1 MKKIIENIRKD
12 KVIHYIIII
21 AASLIAAI
29 PLINLRIYGT
39 DDGYVHMLRIFG
51 MEQILKEQNFPPF
64 IYSKFANGFG
74 YAINLFYSPIVTYG
88 PLFFRIFGLHYYTC
102 LKLFA
107 YSTILISC
115 FTMYNFLYEVSKKR
129 EIAILGAVIYAFIP
143 YRLETIFNRFAIGEF
158 TAYIFFPML
167 FHGLF
172 NLLKGD
178 GKKHYYIAIAAIGLI
193 LTHTISTEYSAIF
206 ALLYIIFNFKQLK
219 NKGVIR
225 KIVINVIFILAITTF
240 FTVPLM
246 EHKILG
252 NYVIFNSTSMKS
264 LPSDVQNSTIK
275 ISQLF
280 KDIGEVNGVS
290 FKIGIPL
297 IILTLLGI
305 VSYKKVDKNIRSEYI
320 TFAVIAMISLAMVT
334 KLFPWIIMPKTLT
347 TLQFAWRM
355 LAFFEFALSIICAIN
370 LYYFIDIICKKSNKN
385 SKNTKVHTKT
395 ENLYNMLLLFAIIVI
410 IISMMKI
417 DYNYSYEKEKFLTD
431 EEYETKINE
440 KNSIWSI
447 NREYLPEKVDVKE
460 LGKSY
465 LDYREDKVYVLEGNA
480 TIINEKKKDLQLEF
494 DIENYKAN
502 TILELPYVYYLGYKV
517 TIEQKD
523 NEIKT
528 KMTNTYNETRIVKID
543 KKSTEN
549 IRTLESNNGM
559 LAIKLDENIESA
571 HITVK
576 YTGTTI
582 EKVAY
587 VISAISIITFIGY
600 VIYSKKQDI

>member
-115 FTMYNFLYEVSKKR
+115 FTMYNFLYDVSKKR

-206 ALLYIIFNFKQLK
+206 ALLYIVFNFKQLK
-219 NKGVIR
+219 NKGEIR
-225 KIVINVIFILAITTF
+225 KIAINVIFILAITTF

-264 LPSDVQNSTIK
+264 LPIDVQNSTIK

-320 TFAVIAMISLAMVT
+320 TFTAIAMISLAMVT

-370 LYYFIDIICKKSNKN
+370 LYYFVDIICKKSSKN
-385 SKNTKVHTKT
+385 SKDTKVHTKT

-410 IISMMKI
+410 ITSMMKI

-447 NREYLPEKVDVKE
+447 NREYLPEKVDVKK

-465 LDYREDKVYVLEGNA
+465 LDYRENRVYVLDGNA
-480 TIINEKKKDLQLEF
+480 TIINEKKEDLQLEF

-502 TILELPYVYYLGYKV
+502 TILELPYVYYLGYTV
-517 TIEQKD
+517 TTEQ
-523 NEIKT
+523 NE
-528 KMTNTYNETRIVKID
+528 KIQVF
-543 KKSTEN
+543 
-549 IRTLESNNGM
+549 ESDNGM

-576 YTGTTI
+576 YTGTII
-582 EKVAY
+582 EKVSY
-587 VISAISIITFIGY
+587 LISAISIITFIGY

>member
-21 AASLIAAI
+21 AASLTAAI

-115 FTMYNFLYEVSKKR
+115 FTMYNFLYDVSKKR
-129 EIAILGAVIYAFIP
+129 EIAILGALIYAFIP

-225 KIVINVIFILAITTF
+225 KIAINVIFILAITTF

-600 VIYSKKQDI
+600 VIYIKKQDI

>member
-115 FTMYNFLYEVSKKR
+115 FTMYNFLYDVSKKR

-206 ALLYIIFNFKQLK
+206 ALLYIVFNFKQLK

-225 KIVINVIFILAITTF
+225 KIAINVIFILAITTF

-290 FKIGIPL
+290 FKIEIPL

-320 TFAVIAMISLAMVT
+320 TFTVIAMISLAMVT
-334 KLFPWIIMPKTLT
+334 KLFPWIIMPKILT

-355 LAFFEFALSIICAIN
+355 QAFFEFALSIICAIN
-370 LYYFIDIICKKSNKN
+370 LYYFIDIICKKSSKN
-385 SKNTKVHTKT
+385 SKDTKVHTKT

-410 IISMMKI
+410 ITSMMKI

-447 NREYLPEKVDVKE
+447 NREYLPEKVDVKK

-465 LDYREDKVYVLEGNA
+465 LDYRENRVYVLDGNA
-480 TIINEKKKDLQLEF
+480 TIINEKKEDLQLEF

-502 TILELPYVYYLGYKV
+502 TILELPYIYYLGYTV
-517 TIEQKD
+517 TTEQ
-523 NEIKT
+523 NE
-528 KMTNTYNETRIVKID
+528 KIQVF
-543 KKSTEN
+543 
-549 IRTLESNNGM
+549 ESDNGM

-576 YTGTTI
+576 YTGTII
-582 EKVAY
+582 EKVSY
-587 VISAISIITFIGY
+587 LISAISIITFIGY

>member
-51 MEQILKEQNFPPF
+51 IEQILKAQNFPPF

-115 FTMYNFLYEVSKKR
+115 FTMYNFLYDVSKKR

-290 FKIGIPL
+290 FKVGIPL

-305 VSYKKVDKNIRSEYI
+305 VSYKKMDKNIKSEYI
-320 TFAVIAMISLAMVT
+320 TFAVIAMISLAMAT
-334 KLFPWIIMPKTLT
+334 KLFPWIIMPKILT

-370 LYYFIDIICKKSNKN
+370 LYYFIDIICKKSSKN
-385 SKNTKVHTKT
+385 SKDTKVHTKT

-410 IISMMKI
+410 ITSMMKI

-447 NREYLPEKVDVKE
+447 NREYLPEKVDVKK
-460 LGKSY
+460 LGTSY
-465 LDYREDKVYVLEGNA
+465 LDYRENRVYVLDGNS
-480 TIINEKKKDLQLEF
+480 TITNEKKKGLQLEF

-502 TILELPYVYYLGYKV
+502 TILELPYIYYLGYTV
-517 TIEQKD
+517 TTEQ
-523 NEIKT
+523 NE
-528 KMTNTYNETRIVKID
+528 KIQMF
-543 KKSTEN
+543 
-549 IRTLESNNGM
+549 ESNNGM

-582 EKVAY
+582 EKVSY
-587 VISAISIITFIGY
+587 LISAISIITFIGY

>member
-115 FTMYNFLYEVSKKR
+115 FTMYNFLYDVSKKR

-290 FKIGIPL
+290 FKVGIPL

-305 VSYKKVDKNIRSEYI
+305 VSYKKMDKNIKSEYI
-320 TFAVIAMISLAMVT
+320 TFAVIAMISLAMAT
-334 KLFPWIIMPKTLT
+334 KLFPWIIMPKILT

-370 LYYFIDIICKKSNKN
+370 LYYFIDIICKKSSKN
-385 SKNTKVHTKT
+385 SKDTKVHTKT

-410 IISMMKI
+410 ITSMMKI

-447 NREYLPEKVDVKE
+447 NREYLPEKVDVKK
-460 LGKSY
+460 LGTSY
-465 LDYREDKVYVLEGNA
+465 LDYRENRVYVLDGNS
-480 TIINEKKKDLQLEF
+480 TITNEKKKGLQLEF

-502 TILELPYVYYLGYKV
+502 TILELPYIYYLGYTV
-517 TIEQKD
+517 TTEQ
-523 NEIKT
+523 NE
-528 KMTNTYNETRIVKID
+528 KIQ
-543 KKSTEN
+543 TF
-549 IRTLESNNGM
+549 ESDNGM
-559 LAIKLDENIESA
+559 LAVKTYKDIEDVHVS
-571 HITVK
+571 VK
-576 YTGTTI
+576 YTGTVI
-582 EKVAY
+582 EKASY
-587 VISAISIITFIGY
+587 VISVFGILTFIGY
-600 VIYSKKQDI
+600 VVYFKKKSLNREM

>member
-115 FTMYNFLYEVSKKR
+115 FTMYNFLYDVSKKR

-206 ALLYIIFNFKQLK
+206 ALLYIVFNFKQLK

-225 KIVINVIFILAITTF
+225 KIAINVIFILAITTF

-320 TFAVIAMISLAMVT
+320 TFTVIAMISLAMVT
-334 KLFPWIIMPKTLT
+334 KLFPWIIMPKILT

-355 LAFFEFALSIICAIN
+355 QAFFEFALSIICAIN
-370 LYYFIDIICKKSNKN
+370 LYYFIDIICKKSSKN
-385 SKNTKVHTKT
+385 SKDTKVHTKT

-410 IISMMKI
+410 ITSMMKI

-447 NREYLPEKVDVKE
+447 NREYLPEKVDVKK

-465 LDYREDKVYVLEGNA
+465 LDYRENRVYVLDGNA
-480 TIINEKKKDLQLEF
+480 TIINEKKEDLQLEF

-502 TILELPYVYYLGYKV
+502 TILELPYIYYLGYTV
-517 TIEQKD
+517 TTEQ
-523 NEIKT
+523 NE
-528 KMTNTYNETRIVKID
+528 KIQVF
-543 KKSTEN
+543 
-549 IRTLESNNGM
+549 ESDNGM

-582 EKVAY
+582 EKVSY
-587 VISAISIITFIGY
+587 LISAISIITFIGY

>member
-115 FTMYNFLYEVSKKR
+115 FTMYNFLYDVSKKR

-206 ALLYIIFNFKQLK
+206 ALLYIVFNFKQLK

-225 KIVINVIFILAITTF
+225 KIAINVIFILAITTF

-320 TFAVIAMISLAMVT
+320 TFTVIAMISLAMVT
-334 KLFPWIIMPKTLT
+334 KLFPWIIMPKILT

-355 LAFFEFALSIICAIN
+355 QAFFEFALSIICAIN
-370 LYYFIDIICKKSNKN
+370 LYYFIDIICKKSSKN
-385 SKNTKVHTKT
+385 SKDTKVHTKT

-410 IISMMKI
+410 ITSMMKI

-447 NREYLPEKVDVKE
+447 NREYLPEKVDVKK

-465 LDYREDKVYVLEGNA
+465 LDYRENRVYVLDGNA
-480 TIINEKKKDLQLEF
+480 TIINEKKEDLQLEF

-502 TILELPYVYYLGYKV
+502 TILELPYIYYLGYTV
-517 TIEQKD
+517 TTEQ
-523 NEIKT
+523 NE
-528 KMTNTYNETRIVKID
+528 KIQVF
-543 KKSTEN
+543 
-549 IRTLESNNGM
+549 ESDNGM

-576 YTGTTI
+576 YTGTII
-582 EKVAY
+582 EKVSY
-587 VISAISIITFIGY
+587 LISAISVITFVGY

>member
-115 FTMYNFLYEVSKKR
+115 FTMYNFLYDVSKKR

-225 KIVINVIFILAITTF
+225 KIAINVIFILAITTF

-305 VSYKKVDKNIRSEYI
+305 VSYKKLDKNIRSEYI

-334 KLFPWIIMPKTLT
+334 KLFPWIIMPNILT

-370 LYYFIDIICKKSNKN
+370 LYYFIDTICKKSSKN
-385 SKNTKVHTKT
+385 SKDTKVHTKT

-410 IISMMKI
+410 ITSMMKI

-447 NREYLPEKVDVKE
+447 NREYLPEKVDVKK

-465 LDYREDKVYVLEGNA
+465 LDYRENRVYVLDGNS
-480 TIINEKKKDLQLEF
+480 TITNEKKKGLQLEF

-502 TILELPYVYYLGYKV
+502 TILELPYIYYLGYTV
-517 TIEQKD
+517 TTEQ
-523 NEIKT
+523 NE
-528 KMTNTYNETRIVKID
+528 KIQMF
-543 KKSTEN
+543 
-549 IRTLESNNGM
+549 ESNNGM

-582 EKVAY
+582 EKVSY
-587 VISAISIITFIGY
+587 LISAISIITFIGY

>member
-206 ALLYIIFNFKQLK
+206 ALLYIVFNFKQLK

-225 KIVINVIFILAITTF
+225 KIAINVIFILAITTF

-252 NYVIFNSTSMKS
+252 NYVIFNSKSMKS

-290 FKIGIPL
+290 FKVGIPL
-297 IILTLLGI
+297 IILMLLGI
-305 VSYKKVDKNIRSEYI
+305 VSYKKMDKNIKSEYI

-334 KLFPWIIMPKTLT
+334 KLFPWIIMPKILT

-370 LYYFIDIICKKSNKN
+370 LYYFIDIICKKSSKN
-385 SKNTKVHTKT
+385 SKDTKVHTKT

-410 IISMMKI
+410 ITSMMKI

-447 NREYLPEKVDVKE
+447 NREYLPEKVDVKK
-460 LGKSY
+460 LGTSY
-465 LDYREDKVYVLEGNA
+465 LDYRENRVYVLDGNS
-480 TIINEKKKDLQLEF
+480 TITNEKKKGLQLEF

-502 TILELPYVYYLGYKV
+502 TILELPYTYYLGYTV
-517 TIEQKD
+517 TTEQ
-523 NEIKT
+523 NE
-528 KMTNTYNETRIVKID
+528 KIQMF
-543 KKSTEN
+543 
-549 IRTLESNNGM
+549 ESDNGM

-576 YTGTTI
+576 YTGTII
-582 EKVAY
+582 EKVSY
-587 VISAISIITFIGY
+587 LISAISIITFVGY

>member
-129 EIAILGAVIYAFIP
+129 EIAIPGALIYAFIP

-206 ALLYIIFNFKQLK
+206 ALLYIVFNFKQLK

-225 KIVINVIFILAITTF
+225 KIAINVIFILAITTF

-252 NYVIFNSTSMKS
+252 NYVIFNSKSMKS

-290 FKIGIPL
+290 FKVGIPL
-297 IILTLLGI
+297 IILMLLGI
-305 VSYKKVDKNIRSEYI
+305 VSYKKMDKNIKSEYI

-334 KLFPWIIMPKTLT
+334 KLFPWIIMPKILT

-370 LYYFIDIICKKSNKN
+370 LYYFIDIICKKSSKN
-385 SKNTKVHTKT
+385 SKDTKVHTKT

-410 IISMMKI
+410 ITSMMKI

-447 NREYLPEKVDVKE
+447 NREYLPEKVDVKK
-460 LGKSY
+460 LGTSY
-465 LDYREDKVYVLEGNA
+465 LDYRENRVYVLDGNS
-480 TIINEKKKDLQLEF
+480 TITNEKKKGLQLEF

-502 TILELPYVYYLGYKV
+502 TILELPYTYYLGYTV
-517 TIEQKD
+517 TTEQ
-523 NEIKT
+523 NE
-528 KMTNTYNETRIVKID
+528 KIQMF
-543 KKSTEN
+543 
-549 IRTLESNNGM
+549 ESDNGM

-576 YTGTTI
+576 YTGTII
-582 EKVAY
+582 EKVSY
-587 VISAISIITFIGY
+587 LISAISVITFVGY
-600 VIYSKKQDI
+600 VIHSKKQDI

>member
-115 FTMYNFLYEVSKKR
+115 FTMYNFLYDVSKKR

-334 KLFPWIIMPKTLT
+334 KLFPWIIMPNILT

-370 LYYFIDIICKKSNKN
+370 LYYFIDTICKKSSKN
-385 SKNTKVHTKT
+385 SKDTKVHTTT

-410 IISMMKI
+410 ITSMMKI

-447 NREYLPEKVDVKE
+447 NREYLPEKVDVKK

-465 LDYREDKVYVLEGNA
+465 LDYRENRVYVLDGNS
-480 TIINEKKKDLQLEF
+480 TITNEKKKGLQLEF

-502 TILELPYVYYLGYKV
+502 TILELPYIYYLGYTV
-517 TIEQKD
+517 TTEQ
-523 NEIKT
+523 NE
-528 KMTNTYNETRIVKID
+528 KIQMF
-543 KKSTEN
+543 
-549 IRTLESNNGM
+549 ESNNGM

-582 EKVAY
+582 EKVSY
-587 VISAISIITFIGY
+587 LISAISIITFIGY

>member
-115 FTMYNFLYEVSKKR
+115 FTMYNFLYDVSKKR

-178 GKKHYYIAIAAIGLI
+178 GRKHYYIAIAAIGLI

-225 KIVINVIFILAITTF
+225 KIVINVIFILAITAF

-305 VSYKKVDKNIRSEYI
+305 VSYKKMDKNIKSEYI

-334 KLFPWIIMPKTLT
+334 KLFPWIIMPKILT

-370 LYYFIDIICKKSNKN
+370 LYYFMDTICKKSSKN
-385 SKNTKVHTKT
+385 SKDTKVHTKT

-410 IISMMKI
+410 ITSMMKI

-447 NREYLPEKVDVKE
+447 NREYLPEKVDVKK

-465 LDYREDKVYVLEGNA
+465 LDYRENRVYVLDGNS
-480 TIINEKKKDLQLEF
+480 TITNEKKKGLQLEF

-502 TILELPYVYYLGYKV
+502 TILELPYIYYLGYTV
-517 TIEQKD
+517 TTEQ
-523 NEIKT
+523 NE
-528 KMTNTYNETRIVKID
+528 KIQMF
-543 KKSTEN
+543 
-549 IRTLESNNGM
+549 ESNNGM

-582 EKVAY
+582 EKVSY
-587 VISAISIITFIGY
+587 LISAISIITFIGY

>member
-1 MKKIIENIRKD
+1 
-12 KVIHYIIII
+12 
-21 AASLIAAI
+21 
-29 PLINLRIYGT
+29 
-39 DDGYVHMLRIFG
+39 
-51 MEQILKEQNFPPF
+51 
-64 IYSKFANGFG
+64 
-74 YAINLFYSPIVTYG
+74 
-88 PLFFRIFGLHYYTC
+88 
-102 LKLFA
+102 
-107 YSTILISC
+107 
-115 FTMYNFLYEVSKKR
+115 MYNFLYDVSKKR

-225 KIVINVIFILAITTF
+225 KIAINVIFILAITTF

-305 VSYKKVDKNIRSEYI
+305 VSYKKLDKNIRSEYI

-334 KLFPWIIMPKTLT
+334 KLFPWIIMPNILT

-370 LYYFIDIICKKSNKN
+370 LYYFVEMIAKDK
-385 SKNTKVHTKT
+385 
-395 ENLYNMLLLFAIIVI
+395 ENLYNVLFAISIALIIV
-410 IISMMKI
+410 SMVKI
-417 DYNYSYEKEKFLTD
+417 DYNYSYEDEKNLTD
-431 EEYETKINE
+431 EEYEAQIAEIT
-440 KNSIWSI
+440 SIWLI
-447 NREYLPEKVDVKE
+447 NRDYLPQKVDIKA

-465 LDYREDKVYVLEGNA
+465 LDYRENKVYVLDGNA
-480 TIINEKKKDLQLEF
+480 TIINEKKEDLQLEF

-502 TILELPYVYYLGYKV
+502 TILELPYIYYLGYTV
-517 TIEQKD
+517 TAEQ
-523 NEIKT
+523 NE
-528 KMTNTYNETRIVKID
+528 KIQMF
-543 KKSTEN
+543 
-549 IRTLESNNGM
+549 ESDNGM

-582 EKVAY
+582 EKVSY
-587 VISAISIITFIGY
+587 LISAISIITFIGY

>member
-115 FTMYNFLYEVSKKR
+115 FTMYNFLYDVSKKR

-206 ALLYIIFNFKQLK
+206 ALLYIVFNFKQLK

-225 KIVINVIFILAITTF
+225 KIAINVIFILAITTF

-320 TFAVIAMISLAMVT
+320 TFTVIAMISLAMVT
-334 KLFPWIIMPKTLT
+334 KLFPWIIMPKILT
-347 TLQFAWRM
+347 ILQFAWRM
-355 LAFFEFALSIICAIN
+355 QAFFEFALSIICAIN
-370 LYYFIDIICKKSNKN
+370 LYYFIDIICKKSSKN
-385 SKNTKVHTKT
+385 SKDTKVHTKT

-410 IISMMKI
+410 ITSMMKI

-447 NREYLPEKVDVKE
+447 NREYLPEKVDVKK

-465 LDYREDKVYVLEGNA
+465 LDYRENRVYVLDGNA
-480 TIINEKKKDLQLEF
+480 TIINEKKEDLQLEF

-502 TILELPYVYYLGYKV
+502 TILELPYIYYLGYTV
-517 TIEQKD
+517 TTEQ
-523 NEIKT
+523 NE
-528 KMTNTYNETRIVKID
+528 KIQVF
-543 KKSTEN
+543 
-549 IRTLESNNGM
+549 ESDNGM

-576 YTGTTI
+576 YTGTII
-582 EKVAY
+582 EKVSY
-587 VISAISIITFIGY
+587 LISAISIITFIGY

>member
-115 FTMYNFLYEVSKKR
+115 FTMYNFLYDVSKKR

-219 NKGVIR
+219 NKGVIK
-225 KIVINVIFILAITTF
+225 KIAINVIFILAITTF

-320 TFAVIAMISLAMVT
+320 TFTVIAMISLAMVT
-334 KLFPWIIMPKTLT
+334 KLFPWIIMPKILT

-355 LAFFEFALSIICAIN
+355 QAFFEFALSIICAIN
-370 LYYFIDIICKKSNKN
+370 LYYFIDIICKKSSKN
-385 SKNTKVHTKT
+385 SKDTKVHTKT

-410 IISMMKI
+410 ITSMMKI

-447 NREYLPEKVDVKE
+447 NREYLPEKVDVKK

-465 LDYREDKVYVLEGNA
+465 LDYRENRVYVLDGNA
-480 TIINEKKKDLQLEF
+480 TIINEKKEDLQLEF

-502 TILELPYVYYLGYKV
+502 TILELPYIYYLGYTV
-517 TIEQKD
+517 TTEQ
-523 NEIKT
+523 NE
-528 KMTNTYNETRIVKID
+528 KIQVF
-543 KKSTEN
+543 
-549 IRTLESNNGM
+549 ESDNGM

-576 YTGTTI
+576 YTGTII
-582 EKVAY
+582 EKVSY
-587 VISAISIITFIGY
+587 LISAISIITFIGY

>member
-115 FTMYNFLYEVSKKR
+115 FTMYNFLYDVSKKR

-206 ALLYIIFNFKQLK
+206 ALLYIVFNFKQLK

-225 KIVINVIFILAITTF
+225 KIAINVIFILAITTF

-252 NYVIFNSTSMKS
+252 NYVIFNSKSMKS

-290 FKIGIPL
+290 FKVGIPL

-320 TFAVIAMISLAMVT
+320 TFTVIAMISLAMVT
-334 KLFPWIIMPKTLT
+334 KLFPWIIMPKILT

-355 LAFFEFALSIICAIN
+355 QAFFEFALSIICAIN
-370 LYYFIDIICKKSNKN
+370 LYYFIDIICKKSSKN
-385 SKNTKVHTKT
+385 SKDTKVHTKT

-410 IISMMKI
+410 ITSMMKI

-447 NREYLPEKVDVKE
+447 NREYLPEKVDVKK

-465 LDYREDKVYVLEGNA
+465 LDYRENRVYVLDGNA
-480 TIINEKKKDLQLEF
+480 TIINEKKEDLQLEF

-502 TILELPYVYYLGYKV
+502 TILELPYIYYLGYTV
-517 TIEQKD
+517 TTEQ
-523 NEIKT
+523 NE
-528 KMTNTYNETRIVKID
+528 KIQVF
-543 KKSTEN
+543 
-549 IRTLESNNGM
+549 ESDNGM

-582 EKVAY
+582 EKVSY
-587 VISAISIITFIGY
+587 FISAISIITFIGY

>member
-115 FTMYNFLYEVSKKR
+115 FTMYNFLYDVSKKR

-206 ALLYIIFNFKQLK
+206 ALLYIVFNFKQLK

-225 KIVINVIFILAITTF
+225 KIAINVIFILAITAF

-320 TFAVIAMISLAMVT
+320 TFTAIAMISLAMVT
-334 KLFPWIIMPKTLT
+334 KLFPWIIMPKILT

-355 LAFFEFALSIICAIN
+355 QAFFEFALSIICAIN
-370 LYYFIDIICKKSNKN
+370 LYYFIDIICKKSSKN
-385 SKNTKVHTKT
+385 SKDTKVHTKT

-410 IISMMKI
+410 ITSMMKI

-447 NREYLPEKVDVKE
+447 NREYLPEKVDVKK

-465 LDYREDKVYVLEGNA
+465 LDYRENRVYVLDGNA
-480 TIINEKKKDLQLEF
+480 TIINEKKEDLQLEF

-502 TILELPYVYYLGYKV
+502 TILELPYIYYLGYTV
-517 TIEQKD
+517 TTEQ
-523 NEIKT
+523 NE
-528 KMTNTYNETRIVKID
+528 KIQVF
-543 KKSTEN
+543 
-549 IRTLESNNGM
+549 ESDNGM

-576 YTGTTI
+576 YTGTII
-582 EKVAY
+582 EKVSY
-587 VISAISIITFIGY
+587 LISAISIITFIGY

>member
-115 FTMYNFLYEVSKKR
+115 FTMYNFLYDVSKKR

-206 ALLYIIFNFKQLK
+206 ALLYIVFNFKQLK

-225 KIVINVIFILAITTF
+225 KIAINVIFILAITTF

-320 TFAVIAMISLAMVT
+320 TFTVIAMISLAMVT
-334 KLFPWIIMPKTLT
+334 KLFPWIIMPKILT

-355 LAFFEFALSIICAIN
+355 QAFFEFALSIICAIN
-370 LYYFIDIICKKSNKN
+370 LYYFIDIICKKSSKN
-385 SKNTKVHTKT
+385 SKDTKVHTKT

-410 IISMMKI
+410 ITSMMKI

-447 NREYLPEKVDVKE
+447 NREYLPEKVDVKK

-465 LDYREDKVYVLEGNA
+465 LDYRENRVYVLDGNA
-480 TIINEKKKDLQLEF
+480 TIINEKKEDLQLEF

-502 TILELPYVYYLGYKV
+502 TILELPYIYYLGYTV
-517 TIEQKD
+517 TTEQ
-523 NEIKT
+523 NE
-528 KMTNTYNETRIVKID
+528 KIQMF
-543 KKSTEN
+543 
-549 IRTLESNNGM
+549 ESDNGM

-576 YTGTTI
+576 YTGTII
-582 EKVAY
+582 EKVSY
-587 VISAISIITFIGY
+587 LISAISIITFIGY

>member
-12 KVIHYIIII
+12 KIIHYIIII

-178 GKKHYYIAIAAIGLI
+178 GKKHYYIAISAIGLI

-206 ALLYIIFNFKQLK
+206 ALLYIVFNFKQLK

-225 KIVINVIFILAITTF
+225 KIAINVIFILAITTF

-320 TFAVIAMISLAMVT
+320 TFTVIAMISLAMVT
-334 KLFPWIIMPKTLT
+334 KLFPWIIMPKILT

-355 LAFFEFALSIICAIN
+355 QAFFEFALSIICAIN
-370 LYYFIDIICKKSNKN
+370 LYYFIDIICKKSSKN
-385 SKNTKVHTKT
+385 SKDTKVHTKT

-410 IISMMKI
+410 ITSMMKI

-447 NREYLPEKVDVKE
+447 NREYLPEKVDVKK

-465 LDYREDKVYVLEGNA
+465 LDYRENRVYVLDGNA
-480 TIINEKKKDLQLEF
+480 TIINEKKEDLQLEF

-502 TILELPYVYYLGYKV
+502 TILELPYIYYLGYTV
-517 TIEQKD
+517 TTEQ
-523 NEIKT
+523 NE
-528 KMTNTYNETRIVKID
+528 KIQVF
-543 KKSTEN
+543 
-549 IRTLESNNGM
+549 ESDNGM

-576 YTGTTI
+576 YTGTII
-582 EKVAY
+582 EKVSY
-587 VISAISIITFIGY
+587 LISAISIITFIGY

>member
-115 FTMYNFLYEVSKKR
+115 FTMYNFLYDVSKKR

-225 KIVINVIFILAITTF
+225 KIVINVIFILAITAF

-252 NYVIFNSTSMKS
+252 NYVIFNSTSMRS
-264 LPSDVQNSTIK
+264 LPSDVQNSTIDVL
-275 ISQLF
+275 QLF
-280 KDIGEVNGVS
+280 KDSGEVNGVS

-334 KLFPWIIMPKTLT
+334 KLFPWIIMPNILT

-370 LYYFIDIICKKSNKN
+370 LYYFVDIICKKSNKN

-600 VIYSKKQDI
+600 VIYIKKQDI

>member
-115 FTMYNFLYEVSKKR
+115 FTMYNFLYDVSKKR

-178 GKKHYYIAIAAIGLI
+178 GRKHYYIAIAAIGLI

-334 KLFPWIIMPKTLT
+334 KLFPWIIMPKILT

-355 LAFFEFALSIICAIN
+355 LAFFEFALSTICAIN
-370 LYYFIDIICKKSNKN
+370 LYYFIDIICKKSSKN
-385 SKNTKVHTKT
+385 SKDTNVHTKT

-410 IISMMKI
+410 ITSMMKI

-465 LDYREDKVYVLEGNA
+465 LDYRENRVYVIDGNS
-480 TIINEKKKDLQLEF
+480 TITNEKKKGLQLEF

-523 NEIKT
+523 NEMKT

-549 IRTLESNNGM
+549 IQTFESNNGM

-576 YTGTTI
+576 YTGTKI
-582 EKVAY
+582 EKIAY

>member
-12 KVIHYIIII
+12 KIIHYIIII

-206 ALLYIIFNFKQLK
+206 ALLYIVFNFKQLK

-225 KIVINVIFILAITTF
+225 KIAINVIFILAITAF

-334 KLFPWIIMPKTLT
+334 KLFPWIIMPKILT

-355 LAFFEFALSIICAIN
+355 QAFFEFALSIICAIN
-370 LYYFIDIICKKSNKN
+370 LYYFIDIICKKSSKN
-385 SKNTKVHTKT
+385 SKDTKVHTKT

-410 IISMMKI
+410 ITSMMKI

-465 LDYREDKVYVLEGNA
+465 LDYRENRVYVLDGNS
-480 TIINEKKKDLQLEF
+480 TITNEKKKGLQLEF

-502 TILELPYVYYLGYKV
+502 TILELPYIYYLGYTV
-517 TIEQKD
+517 TTEQ
-523 NEIKT
+523 NE
-528 KMTNTYNETRIVKID
+528 KIQVF
-543 KKSTEN
+543 
-549 IRTLESNNGM
+549 ESDNGM

-576 YTGTTI
+576 YTGTKI
-582 EKVAY
+582 EKIAY

>member
-115 FTMYNFLYEVSKKR
+115 FTMYNFLYDVSKKR

-290 FKIGIPL
+290 FKVGIPL

-305 VSYKKVDKNIRSEYI
+305 VSYKKMDKNIKSEYI
-320 TFAVIAMISLAMVT
+320 TFAVIAMISLAMAT
-334 KLFPWIIMPKTLT
+334 KLFPWIIMPKILT

-370 LYYFIDIICKKSNKN
+370 LYYFIDIICKKSSKN
-385 SKNTKVHTKT
+385 SKDTKVHTKT

-410 IISMMKI
+410 ITSMMKI

-447 NREYLPEKVDVKE
+447 NREYLPEKVDVKK
-460 LGKSY
+460 LGTSY
-465 LDYREDKVYVLEGNA
+465 LDYRENRVYVLDGNS
-480 TIINEKKKDLQLEF
+480 TITNEKKKGLQLEF

-502 TILELPYVYYLGYKV
+502 TILELPYIYYLGYTV
-517 TIEQKD
+517 TTEQ
-523 NEIKT
+523 NE
-528 KMTNTYNETRIVKID
+528 KIQMF
-543 KKSTEN
+543 
-549 IRTLESNNGM
+549 ESNNGM

-582 EKVAY
+582 EKVSY
-587 VISAISIITFIGY
+587 LISAISIITFIGY

>member
-206 ALLYIIFNFKQLK
+206 ALLYIVFNFKQLK

-225 KIVINVIFILAITTF
+225 KIAINVIFILAITTF

-320 TFAVIAMISLAMVT
+320 TFTVIAMISLAMVT
-334 KLFPWIIMPKTLT
+334 KLFPWIIMPKILT

-355 LAFFEFALSIICAIN
+355 QAFFEFALSIICAIN
-370 LYYFIDIICKKSNKN
+370 LYYFIDIICKKSSKN
-385 SKNTKVHTKT
+385 SKDTKVHTKT

-410 IISMMKI
+410 ITSMMKI

-447 NREYLPEKVDVKE
+447 NREYLPEKVDVKK

-465 LDYREDKVYVLEGNA
+465 LDYRENRVYVLDGNA
-480 TIINEKKKDLQLEF
+480 TIINEKKEDLQLEF

-502 TILELPYVYYLGYKV
+502 TILELPYIYYLGYTV
-517 TIEQKD
+517 TTEQ
-523 NEIKT
+523 NE
-528 KMTNTYNETRIVKID
+528 KIQVF
-543 KKSTEN
+543 
-549 IRTLESNNGM
+549 ESDNGM

-576 YTGTTI
+576 YTGTII
-582 EKVAY
+582 EKVSY
-587 VISAISIITFIGY
+587 LISAISIITFIGY

>member
-21 AASLIAAI
+21 AASLTAAI

-39 DDGYVHMLRIFG
+39 DDGYAHMLRIFG

-64 IYSKFANGFG
+64 IYSKFVNGFG

-115 FTMYNFLYEVSKKR
+115 FTMYNFLYDVSKKR

-225 KIVINVIFILAITTF
+225 KIAINVIFILAITTF

-252 NYVIFNSTSMKS
+252 NYVIFKSKSMKS

-290 FKIGIPL
+290 FKVGIPL
-297 IILTLLGI
+297 IILMLLGI
-305 VSYKKVDKNIRSEYI
+305 VSYKKMDKNIKSEYI

-334 KLFPWIIMPKTLT
+334 KLFPWIIMPKILT

-370 LYYFIDIICKKSNKN
+370 LYYFIDIICKKSSKN
-385 SKNTKVHTKT
+385 SKDTKVHTKT

-410 IISMMKI
+410 ITSMMKI

-447 NREYLPEKVDVKE
+447 NREYLPEKVDVKK
-460 LGKSY
+460 LGTSY
-465 LDYREDKVYVLEGNA
+465 LDYRENRVYVLDGNS
-480 TIINEKKKDLQLEF
+480 TITNEKKKGLQLEF

-502 TILELPYVYYLGYKV
+502 TILELPYTYYLGYTV
-517 TIEQKD
+517 TTEQ
-523 NEIKT
+523 NE
-528 KMTNTYNETRIVKID
+528 KIQMF
-543 KKSTEN
+543 
-549 IRTLESNNGM
+549 ESDNGM

-576 YTGTTI
+576 YTGTII
-582 EKVAY
+582 EKVSY
-587 VISAISIITFIGY
+587 LISAISVITFVGY
-600 VIYSKKQDI
+600 VIHSKKQDI

>member
-115 FTMYNFLYEVSKKR
+115 FTMYNFLYDVSKKR

-206 ALLYIIFNFKQLK
+206 ALLYIVFNFKQLK

-225 KIVINVIFILAITTF
+225 KIAINVIFILAITTF

-246 EHKILG
+246 EHKTLG

-320 TFAVIAMISLAMVT
+320 TFTVIAMISLAMVT
-334 KLFPWIIMPKTLT
+334 KLFPWIIMPKILT

-355 LAFFEFALSIICAIN
+355 QAFFEFALSIICAIN
-370 LYYFIDIICKKSNKN
+370 LYYFIDIICKKSSKN
-385 SKNTKVHTKT
+385 SKDTKVHTKT

-410 IISMMKI
+410 ITSMMKI

-447 NREYLPEKVDVKE
+447 NREYLPEKVDVKK

-465 LDYREDKVYVLEGNA
+465 LDYRENRVYVLDGNA
-480 TIINEKKKDLQLEF
+480 TIINEKKEDLQLEF

-502 TILELPYVYYLGYKV
+502 TILELPYIYYLGYTV
-517 TIEQKD
+517 TTEQ
-523 NEIKT
+523 NE
-528 KMTNTYNETRIVKID
+528 KIQVF
-543 KKSTEN
+543 
-549 IRTLESNNGM
+549 ESDNGM

-576 YTGTTI
+576 YTGTII
-582 EKVAY
+582 EKVSY
-587 VISAISIITFIGY
+587 LISAISIITFIGY

>member
-12 KVIHYIIII
+12 KVIHYIIIII

-115 FTMYNFLYEVSKKR
+115 FTMYNFLYDVSKKR

-206 ALLYIIFNFKQLK
+206 ALLYIVFNFKQLK

-225 KIVINVIFILAITTF
+225 KIAINVIFILAITTF

-320 TFAVIAMISLAMVT
+320 TFTVIAMISLAMVT
-334 KLFPWIIMPKTLT
+334 KLFPWIIMPKILT

-355 LAFFEFALSIICAIN
+355 QAFFEFALSIICAIN
-370 LYYFIDIICKKSNKN
+370 LYYFIDIICKKSSKN
-385 SKNTKVHTKT
+385 SKDTKVHTKT

-410 IISMMKI
+410 ITTMMKI

-447 NREYLPEKVDVKE
+447 NREYLPEKVDVKK

-465 LDYREDKVYVLEGNA
+465 LDYRENRVYVLDGNA
-480 TIINEKKKDLQLEF
+480 TIINEKKEDLQLEF

-502 TILELPYVYYLGYKV
+502 TILELPYIYYLGYTV
-517 TIEQKD
+517 TTEQ
-523 NEIKT
+523 NE
-528 KMTNTYNETRIVKID
+528 KIQVF
-543 KKSTEN
+543 
-549 IRTLESNNGM
+549 ESDNGM

-576 YTGTTI
+576 YTGTII
-582 EKVAY
+582 EKVSY
-587 VISAISIITFIGY
+587 LISAISIITFIGY

>member
-12 KVIHYIIII
+12 KIIHYIIII

-290 FKIGIPL
+290 FKVGIPL

-305 VSYKKVDKNIRSEYI
+305 VSYKKMDKNIKSEYI
-320 TFAVIAMISLAMVT
+320 TFAVIAMISLAMAT
-334 KLFPWIIMPKTLT
+334 KLFPWIIMPKILT

-370 LYYFIDIICKKSNKN
+370 LYYFIDIICKKSSKN
-385 SKNTKVHTKT
+385 SKDTKVHTKT

-410 IISMMKI
+410 ITSMMKI

-447 NREYLPEKVDVKE
+447 NREYLPEKVDVKK
-460 LGKSY
+460 LGTSY
-465 LDYREDKVYVLEGNA
+465 LDYRENRVYVLDGNS
-480 TIINEKKKDLQLEF
+480 TITNEKKKGLQLEF

-502 TILELPYVYYLGYKV
+502 TILELPYIYYLGYTV
-517 TIEQKD
+517 TTEQ
-523 NEIKT
+523 NE
-528 KMTNTYNETRIVKID
+528 KIQMF
-543 KKSTEN
+543 
-549 IRTLESNNGM
+549 ESNNGM

-582 EKVAY
+582 EKVSY
-587 VISAISIITFIGY
+587 LISAISIITFIGY

>member
-21 AASLIAAI
+21 ATSLIAAI

-158 TAYIFFPML
+158 TSYIFFPML

-206 ALLYIIFNFKQLK
+206 ALLYIVFNFKQLK
-219 NKGVIR
+219 NKEVIK
-225 KIVINVIFILAITTF
+225 KIAINVIFILAITAF

-334 KLFPWIIMPKTLT
+334 KLFPWIIMPNILT

-370 LYYFIDIICKKSNKN
+370 LYYFVDIICKKSNKN

-587 VISAISIITFIGY
+587 VISAISIITFVGY

>member
-115 FTMYNFLYEVSKKR
+115 FTMYNFLYDVSKKR

-290 FKIGIPL
+290 FKVGIPL

-305 VSYKKVDKNIRSEYI
+305 VSYKKMDKNIKSEYI
-320 TFAVIAMISLAMVT
+320 TFAVIAMISLEMAT
-334 KLFPWIIMPKTLT
+334 KLFPWIIMPKILT

-370 LYYFIDIICKKSNKN
+370 LYYFIDIICKKSSKN
-385 SKNTKVHTKT
+385 SKDTKVHTKT

-410 IISMMKI
+410 ITSMMKI

-447 NREYLPEKVDVKE
+447 NREYLPEKVDVKK
-460 LGKSY
+460 LGTSY
-465 LDYREDKVYVLEGNA
+465 LDYRENRVYVLDGNS
-480 TIINEKKKDLQLEF
+480 TITNEKKKGLQLEF

-502 TILELPYVYYLGYKV
+502 TILELPYIYYLGYTV
-517 TIEQKD
+517 TTEQ
-523 NEIKT
+523 NE
-528 KMTNTYNETRIVKID
+528 KIQMF
-543 KKSTEN
+543 
-549 IRTLESNNGM
+549 ESNNGM

-582 EKVAY
+582 EKVSY
-587 VISAISIITFIGY
+587 LISAISIITFIGY

>member
-12 KVIHYIIII
+12 KIIHYIIII

-88 PLFFRIFGLHYYTC
+88 PLFFRIFGLHYYTW
-102 LKLFA
+102 LKFFA

-178 GKKHYYIAIAAIGLI
+178 GKKHYYIAISAIGLI

-320 TFAVIAMISLAMVT
+320 TLAVIAMISLAMVT

-370 LYYFIDIICKKSNKN
+370 LYYFVEMIAKDK
-385 SKNTKVHTKT
+385 
-395 ENLYNMLLLFAIIVI
+395 ENLYNVLFAISIALIIV
-410 IISMMKI
+410 SMVKI
-417 DYNYSYEKEKFLTD
+417 DYNYSYEDEKNLTD
-431 EEYETKINE
+431 EEYEAQIAE
-440 KNSIWSI
+440 KTSIWSI
-447 NREYLPEKVDVKE
+447 NRDYLPKKVDIKA

-465 LDYREDKVYVLEGNA
+465 LDYRENKVYVLDGNA
-480 TIINEKKKDLQLEF
+480 TITNEKKEDLQLEF
-494 DIENYKAN
+494 DIEDYEAY
-502 TILELPYVYYLGYKV
+502 TILELPYIYYLGYTV
-517 TIEQKD
+517 TTEQ
-523 NEIKT
+523 NENVQT
-528 KMTNTYNETRIVKID
+528 F
-543 KKSTEN
+543 
-549 IRTLESNNGM
+549 ESDNGM

-582 EKVAY
+582 EKVSY
-587 VISAISIITFIGY
+587 LISAISIITFVGY

>member
-1 MKKIIENIRKD
+1 MKKILEDIRKD
-12 KVIHYIIII
+12 KIIHYIIII
-21 AASLIAAI
+21 TASLIASI

-51 MEQILKEQNFPPF
+51 TEQILKAGVFPPF

-74 YAINLFYSPIVTYG
+74 YAINLFYSPFVTYG

-178 GKKHYYIAIAAIGLI
+178 GKKHYYIAISAIGLI

-206 ALLYIIFNFKQLK
+206 ALLYIVFNFRQLK
-219 NKGVIR
+219 NKEVIR
-225 KIVINVIFILAITTF
+225 KIAINVIFILAITAF

-252 NYVIFNSTSMKS
+252 NYVIFNSTSMRS

-290 FKIGIPL
+290 FKVGIPL

-305 VSYKKVDKNIRSEYI
+305 VSYKKIDKNIKSEYI

-334 KLFPWIIMPKTLT
+334 KLFPWTIMPKILT
-347 TLQFAWRM
+347 TLQFAWRI

-370 LYYFIDIICKKSNKN
+370 LYYFVEMI
-385 SKNTKVHTKT
+385 TKDK
-395 ENLYNMLLLFAIIVI
+395 ENLYNVLFAISIVLI
-410 IISMMKI
+410 MVSMVKI
-417 DYNYSYEKEKFLTD
+417 DYNYSYEDEKKLTD
-431 EEYETKINE
+431 EEYEAQIAE
-440 KNSIWSI
+440 KTSIWSI
-447 NREYLPEKVDVKE
+447 NRDYLPQKVDTKA
-460 LGKSY
+460 LRKSY
-465 LDYREDKVYVLEGNA
+465 LDYRENKVYVLDGNA

-523 NEIKT
+523 NEMET
-528 KMTNTYNETRIVKID
+528 KMTNTYNETRIIKID

-549 IRTLESNNGM
+549 IQTLESDNGM
-559 LAIKLDENIESA
+559 LAIKLDKNIESA

-582 EKVAY
+582 EKVSY
-587 VISAISIITFIGY
+587 LISAISIITFIGY
-600 VIYSKKQDI
+600 VIYSKKQDM

>member
-115 FTMYNFLYEVSKKR
+115 FTMYNFLYDVSKKR
-129 EIAILGAVIYAFIP
+129 EIAILGALIYAFIP

-206 ALLYIIFNFKQLK
+206 ALLYIVFNFKQLK

-225 KIVINVIFILAITTF
+225 KIAINVIFILAITTF

-290 FKIGIPL
+290 FKVGIPL
-297 IILTLLGI
+297 IILMLLGI
-305 VSYKKVDKNIRSEYI
+305 VSYKKMDKNIKSEYI

-334 KLFPWIIMPKTLT
+334 KLFPWIIMPKILT

-370 LYYFIDIICKKSNKN
+370 LYYFIDIICKKSSKN
-385 SKNTKVHTKT
+385 SKDTKVHTKT

-410 IISMMKI
+410 ITSMMKI

-447 NREYLPEKVDVKE
+447 NREYLPEKVDVKK
-460 LGKSY
+460 LGTSY
-465 LDYREDKVYVLEGNA
+465 LDYRENRVYVLDGNS
-480 TIINEKKKDLQLEF
+480 TITNEKKKGLQLEF

-502 TILELPYVYYLGYKV
+502 TILELPYTYYLGYTV
-517 TIEQKD
+517 TTEQ
-523 NEIKT
+523 NE
-528 KMTNTYNETRIVKID
+528 KIQMF
-543 KKSTEN
+543 
-549 IRTLESNNGM
+549 ESDNGM

-576 YTGTTI
+576 YTGTII
-582 EKVAY
+582 EKVSY
-587 VISAISIITFIGY
+587 LISAISIMTFIGY